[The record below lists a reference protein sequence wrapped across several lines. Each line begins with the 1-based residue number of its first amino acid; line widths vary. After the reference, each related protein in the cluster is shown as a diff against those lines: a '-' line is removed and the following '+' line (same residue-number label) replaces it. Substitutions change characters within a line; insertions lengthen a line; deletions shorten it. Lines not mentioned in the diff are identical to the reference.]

1 MKLFNVTYEKMSN
14 PSKGLYWEEHQGY
27 YICNSLDRLYD
38 YIENELHLRIKNIQI
53 LDFTKVNRIKELP
66 INKTT
71 SKVLSYG
78 EMLSLLENF
87 SQEDLNQTVTYYDEK
102 DKEYHPVKLELLEI
116 ESNQENSTH
125 KTLIINKLGEK
136 YAD

>member
-1 MKLFNVTYEKMSN
+1 
-14 PSKGLYWEEHQGY
+14 
-27 YICNSLDRLYD
+27 
-38 YIENELHLRIKNIQI
+38 
-53 LDFTKVNRIKELP
+53 
-66 INKTT
+66 
-71 SKVLSYG
+71 
-78 EMLSLLENF
+78 MLSLLENF